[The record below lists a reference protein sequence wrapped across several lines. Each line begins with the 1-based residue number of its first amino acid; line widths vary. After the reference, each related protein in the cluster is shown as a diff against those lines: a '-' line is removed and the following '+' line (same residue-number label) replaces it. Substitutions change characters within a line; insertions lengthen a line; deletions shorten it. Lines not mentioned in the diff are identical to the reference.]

1 MASLEQAKIP
11 INRERKQ
18 RSRIEAEKHI
28 ITVHG
33 LPCTEIIN
41 SATIRLASE
50 MSLIVT
56 NFTIS
61 LSSSSCNYVFFSL
74 ILTTMRSCYIF
85 WHHESRMGNQDIFG
99 ERIKERVWTK
109 KRELHDLLYTKIAK
123 SGTIGL
129 TSGCFIEVAFQERR
143 VQ

>member
-61 LSSSSCNYVFFSL
+61 LSSSSCTVIMYFSASFSL
-74 ILTTMRSCYIF
+74 LCVHAIF
-85 WHHESRMGNQDIFG
+85 FDITKA
-99 ERIKERVWTK
+99 EWEIKIYSEK
-109 KRELHDLLYTKIAK
+109 E
-123 SGTIGL
+123 
-129 TSGCFIEVAFQERR
+129 
-143 VQ
+143 